1 MIVRAL
7 WALAPRRPF
16 RAPSRGIFGQSF
28 EVGEIQAVR
37 RNEVG
42 SKNAQWARQHQ
53 LIPGIVYGYDEE
65 GRDAVDLVYVKE
77 QDLRREVNRRGRSF
91 SNTLYDMCVARA
103 AWAGAGRAPHA
114 CLTASSHAHVTLL
127 FSQ

>member
-7 WALAPRRPF
+7 LPLVPRRPL
-16 RAPSRGIFGQSF
+16 RLLSRGIFGQSF
-28 EVGEIQAVR
+28 EIGEIQAVR

-42 SKNAQWARQHQ
+42 SRHAQWARQHQ

-65 GRDAVDLVYVKE
+65 GRDSVDLVYVKE

-91 SNTLYDMCVARA
+91 SNTLYDMCVSFADRTL
-103 AWAGAGRAPHA
+103 GAQ
-114 CLTASSHAHVTLL
+114 C
-127 FSQ
+127 

>member
-7 WALAPRRPF
+7 WSLAPRRPF
-16 RAPSRGIFGQSF
+16 RAPTRGIFGQSF

-91 SNTLYDMCVARA
+91 SNTLYDMCVPEALGT
-103 AWAGAGRAPHA
+103 GAVRAPPA
-114 CLTASSHAHVTLL
+114 RLTVSPRAPFF